1 MGCIASALGAQ
12 DATPSTPATTP
23 AERASTQAQ
32 SSALPDLAAL
42 IEKVRAAH
50 LVRPRERAIDRYKA
64 MLRFTPTR
72 ADQSSAEF
80 DLAVTFLAPNLL
92 KYRVDE
98 PGETLEQGHD
108 ESGAWSLV
116 GTKVIK
122 LEGKDY
128 REAAA
133 TVRQRLSLASQLLR
147 LLDPAAV
154 LAQLHA
160 ATPPTL
166 TQFPVARDK
175 RIEALAV
182 EGRFQDFPLQF
193 PTEDGRTSASVQLKV
208 VVDKASSRLL
218 MIESRVLDADGK
230 PQGRRE
236 RVYLRDLTEQDGV
249 FLPREVL
256 LYDDHTLHAR
266 IAIRAIDLDPE
277 RITAA
282 DVRRAK

>member
-1 MGCIASALGAQ
+1 MMSLPWTVGDLKAQ
-12 DATPSTPATTP
+12 GEAPQPATPTTAATP
-23 AERASTQAQ
+23 EHEE
-32 SSALPDLAAL
+32 LAAL

-50 LVRPRERAIDRYKA
+50 WAHPRANGIDRYKA

-98 PGETLEQGHD
+98 PGETLKQGHD

-133 TVRQRLSLASQLLR
+133 TVRQRLALASQLLR

-154 LAQLHA
+154 LAQLRA
-160 ATPPTL
+160 ATPPAP

-182 EGRFQDFPLQF
+182 EGRFEDFPLQF

-230 PQGRRE
+230 PKGRRE

-249 FLPREVL
+249 VLPREVL

-277 RITAA
+277 RITTA

>member
-1 MGCIASALGAQ
+1 MISLSWTVGSLRAQ
-12 DATPSTPATTP
+12 DENPPPAAPTGVATANR
-23 AERASTQAQ
+23 EE
-32 SSALPDLAAL
+32 LAAL

-50 LVRPRERAIDRYKA
+50 WARPRADGIDRYKA

-133 TVRQRLSLASQLLR
+133 TVRQRLALASQLLR

-154 LAQLHA
+154 LVQLQSA
-160 ATPPTL
+160 SPPTP
-166 TQFPVARDK
+166 TQFPLARDK
-175 RIEALAV
+175 RIDALAV
-182 EGRFQDFPLQF
+182 EGRFEDFPLQF
-193 PTEDGRTSASVQLKV
+193 STEDGRTSAPVQLKV

-218 MIESRVLDADGK
+218 MIESRVLDAEGK
-230 PQGRRE
+230 PKGRRE

-249 FLPREVL
+249 VLPREVL
-256 LYDDHTLHAR
+256 LYDDQTLHAR

-277 RITAA
+277 RITAT